1 MHLVLAVFSIQ
12 LQKLTLFF
20 TTGSVHA
27 CVPVLYILVSN
38 YTASMAFGQL
48 FQTVYNIIIIVIM
61 VRFGRDH
68 WMCLRNNYVDY
79 VYTARSN
86 SLYINIAK
94 HGATHRSRFTILT
107 P

>member
-1 MHLVLAVFSIQ
+1 MQ
-12 LQKLTLFF
+12 FF
-20 TTGSVHA
+20 YPATETYVINSFITGSVHA
-27 CVPVLYILVSN
+27 CVYILVSN
-38 YTASMAFGQL
+38 YTASMALGNYFRL
-48 FQTVYNIIIIVIM
+48 CIYNIIIIVIM

-86 SLYINIAK
+86 SLYINIAT